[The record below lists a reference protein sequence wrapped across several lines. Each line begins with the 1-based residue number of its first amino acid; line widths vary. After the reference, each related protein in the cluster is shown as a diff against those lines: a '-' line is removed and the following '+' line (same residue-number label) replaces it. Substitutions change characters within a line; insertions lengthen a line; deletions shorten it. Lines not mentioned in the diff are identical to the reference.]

1 MGGGGRKRRGEERRR
16 DGEGE
21 KEGEGKKE
29 GEREGKERGDT
40 SCYYHY
46 YIDLELGIF
55 FIICHSGL
63 SYHYLLPQIMQLPVV
78 GYTIFPTSCCSL

>member
-21 KEGEGKKE
+21 KEGEGKE
-29 GEREGKERGDT
+29 GEKEGKERGDT